1 MDTMNQSASQSRFQV
16 VALLCLVTLVPAC
29 AMTGGQNPTAP
40 AKPPTQR
47 PMPETRKPET
57 PPAQASASAPM
68 QQAALGNYPVRQTS
82 AEEPVVDHPASTPA
96 AGQAQ
101 MASFPRHPGAHHPMA
116 RHPMPHGNLPPAYCP
131 PGMGPGMCGPGGC
144 PPYPGPGGYGG
155 GYAEYLPPCWPE
167 DEYLFDGG
175 DRDSKV
181 VVDPEFGLYGLD
193 TEDTIGHFDTLD
205 GRREVVPSNR
215 VCVYAPR
222 FAAVRKVYGLE
233 QNRHNIPAI
242 GSEAHLRI
250 QSQDINMIVSTANQ
264 PLQLGRD
271 VGSNG
276 LNTLEERQ
284 RGVGLDNRQQL
295 REFQLD
301 FMAYEDLS
309 IIKLGQYDA
318 GEKLRLANAVQNAI
332 VWEHNQAAQVTIDGL
347 TAVEAKSEASPQQ
360 TVHYELHGKPRL
372 RVVKV
377 ASTGDAKVGEIIEFT
392 LRFDNVGDQ
401 RIGNVT
407 IVDNLTPRLELIEGS
422 AQCSVD
428 AEFLTQ
434 PNEKDSLVLR
444 WEITNPLE
452 VGEGGIIRFQCRVR

>member
-1 MDTMNQSASQSRFQV
+1 
-16 VALLCLVTLVPAC
+16 L
-29 AMTGGQNPTAP
+29 
-40 AKPPTQR
+40 
-47 PMPETRKPET
+47 
-57 PPAQASASAPM
+57 
-68 QQAALGNYPVRQTS
+68 
-82 AEEPVVDHPASTPA
+82 H
-96 AGQAQ
+96 
-101 MASFPRHPGAHHPMA
+101 
-116 RHPMPHGNLPPAYCP
+116 
-131 PGMGPGMCGPGGC
+131 
-144 PPYPGPGGYGG
+144 
-155 GYAEYLPPCWPE
+155 
-167 DEYLFDGG
+167 
-175 DRDSKV
+175 
-181 VVDPEFGLYGLD
+181 
-193 TEDTIGHFDTLD
+193 TEDTVGHFDTLD

-242 GSEAHLRI
+242 GSEALLRI
-250 QSQDINMIVSTANQ
+250 QSQDTNLIASTANQ

-301 FMAYEDLS
+301 FKAYEDLA

-318 GEKLRLANAVQNAI
+318 GEKLRLANGVQNAI
-332 VWEHNQAAQVTIDGL
+332 VWEHNLAAQVTIDGL

-360 TVHYELHGKPRL
+360 TVHYDLPPGKPRL

-401 RIGNVT
+401 KIGNVT

-444 WEITNPLE
+444 WEITDPLE
-452 VGEGGIIRFQCRVR
+452 VGEGGVIRFQCRVR

>member
-1 MDTMNQSASQSRFQV
+1 MNQSASQSRFQV

-40 AKPPTQR
+40 ARPPAQR
-47 PMPETRKPET
+47 PMGETRMPET
-57 PPAQASASAPM
+57 PPAQASTSAPM
-68 QQAALGNYPVRQTS
+68 RQASPGNYPVRQTS
-82 AEEPVVDHPASTPA
+82 AEEPVVEQSPGNRSEGPAL
-96 AGQAQ
+96 
-101 MASFPRHPGAHHPMA
+101 MASLPRHPMGRQPVAHG
-116 RHPMPHGNLPPAYCP
+116 RPHPAYCP

-155 GYAEYLPPCWPE
+155 GYVEHLPPCWPE

-175 DRDSKV
+175 DRHSQV

-233 QNRHNIPAI
+233 QNQFNIPAI

-250 QSQDINMIVSTANQ
+250 QSQDTNMIVTTANQ

-271 VGSNG
+271 IGSNG
-276 LNTLEERQ
+276 ANILEERQ

-301 FMAYEDLS
+301 FMAYEDLA

-318 GEKLRLANAVQNAI
+318 GEKLRLANGVQNAI
-332 VWEHNQAAQVTIDGL
+332 AWEHNLAAQVMIDGL

-452 VGEGGIIRFQCRVR
+452 VGEGGVIRFQCRVR

>member
-1 MDTMNQSASQSRFQV
+1 MNQSASQYRFQV

-29 AMTGGQNPTAP
+29 AMTGGQNPTGP

-47 PMPETRKPET
+47 PNP
-57 PPAQASASAPM
+57 QASPAPSTGGTAPVANH
-68 QQAALGNYPVRQTS
+68 QAANPQTAGQYPVRQTS
-82 AEEPVVDHPASTPA
+82 GEEPVENPSHAGPAPGQA
-96 AGQAQ
+96 QGQAQ
-101 MASFPRHPGAHHPMA
+101 MVGFPRH
-116 RHPMPHGNLPPAYCP
+116 RMPHGHPQAASCP
-131 PGMGPGMCGPGGC
+131 PGMNPSMCGPGGC

-181 VVDPEFGLYGLD
+181 LVDPEFGLYGLH
-193 TEDTIGHFDTLD
+193 TEDTVGHFDTLD

-242 GSEAHLRI
+242 GSEALLRI
-250 QSQDINMIVSTANQ
+250 QSQDTNLIASTANQ

-301 FMAYEDLS
+301 FKAYEDLA

-318 GEKLRLANAVQNAI
+318 GEKLRLANGVQNAI
-332 VWEHNQAAQVTIDGL
+332 VWEHNLAAQVTIDGL

-360 TVHYELHGKPRL
+360 TVHYDLPPGKPRL

-401 RIGNVT
+401 KIGNVT

-444 WEITNPLE
+444 WEITDPLE
-452 VGEGGIIRFQCRVR
+452 VGEGGVIRFQCRVR

>member
-1 MDTMNQSASQSRFQV
+1 MNQSASQYRFQV
-16 VALLCLVTLVPAC
+16 VALLCLVTLFPAC
-29 AMTGGQNPTAP
+29 ALTGGQDPTAT
-40 AKPPTQR
+40 AKPPVQQ
-47 PMPETRKPET
+47 PMPTT
-57 PPAQASASAPM
+57 PMSEASSAQASTSAPQ
-68 QQAALGNYPVRQTS
+68 QQAAPVNYPVRQTS
-82 AEEPVVDHPASTPA
+82 AEEPVVEQASGNMYE
-96 AGQAQ
+96 GQAQ
-101 MASFPRHPGAHHPMA
+101 MASFPRHPMERQPMA
-116 RHPMPHGNLPPAYCP
+116 HGRPHPAYCQ
-131 PGMGPGMCGPGGC
+131 PGMGQGMCGPGGC
-144 PPYPGPGGYGG
+144 PPYPAPGGYAG
-155 GYAEYLPPCWPE
+155 GYVEHLPPCWPE

-175 DRDSKV
+175 DRDSQV
-181 VVDPEFGLYGLD
+181 VVDQEFGLHGLH
-193 TEDTIGHFDTLD
+193 TEDTVGHFDTLD
-205 GRREVVPSNR
+205 GRREVSPSNR

-250 QSQDINMIVSTANQ
+250 QSQDTNMIVTTANQ

-271 VGSNG
+271 VGANG
-276 LNTLEERQ
+276 ANTLEERQ

-301 FMAYEDLS
+301 FKAYEDLA
-309 IIKLGQYDA
+309 ILKLGQYDA
-318 GEKLRLANAVQNAI
+318 GEKLRLANGVQNAI
-332 VWEHNQAAQVTIDGL
+332 VWEHNLAAQVTIDGL

-401 RIGNVT
+401 KIGNVT

-444 WEITNPLE
+444 WEITDPLE
-452 VGEGGIIRFQCRVR
+452 VGEGGVIRFQCRVR